1 LAGRQAVGVRRR
13 RRVHEAPGATSA
25 ADALIELLARGLAL
39 ERAALLV
46 DRAGAL
52 VPVAT
57 WGAVRLSSMRRA
69 GDAPPDGPWSA
80 TLPVSAGGRTL
91 GLALLATPGA
101 RPLAPSARALATR
114 LLAGVAEM
122 LASRALDHDTA
133 RSHELLARAD
143 RLAVLGTLAA
153 GIAHEIRNP
162 LVSVRTFIELLPERL
177 HDEEFRTEF
186 RQLTLAEIE
195 RICALLDDLLALTR
209 PAPAR
214 LEPSDLNALALQ
226 TVRLLEPEARK
237 RRVSLRIGLA
247 GDVPPILVDEGR
259 VKQVLMNLILNGIE
273 ACSERGTVDVVTS
286 VPAPGAWSVLE
297 VADDGAGIPDE
308 LVAHVFDPF
317 VTSKDTGSGLGL
329 YIAHRIVTEHGGA
342 IRTHPRPGGGT
353 LFSITLPTVAA
364 ARDAGTG

>member
-80 TLPVSAGGRTL
+80 TLPVSA
-91 GLALLATPGA
+91 GA

-195 RICALLDDLLALTR
+195 RICALLNDLLALAR